1 MGHWAERRAT
11 RLRTEQ
17 ESVPSTIAPKYVGRR
32 HYAMEMHASELA
44 ELQVGDTAVF
54 VAYEKDTLIDGQ
66 IVHIRTARAGL
77 EEDTAKRV
85 RMVAGQIYFGNDVV
99 AKGKKTAYEPLRQD
113 QQIIGILVSK
123 YRDFS

>member
-1 MGHWAERRAT
+1 
-11 RLRTEQ
+11 
-17 ESVPSTIAPKYVGRR
+17 
-32 HYAMEMHASELA
+32 MEMHASELA